1 MMITITINKNILET
15 MSLDDVNYW
24 IELQIGSEYEIEWTN

>member
-1 MMITITINKNILET
+1 MITITINKNILET